1 MEFLKKTW
9 KFFLG
14 VVVTILGTLL
24 IFRKDDSGEL
34 IDKSTRAGNNALDKV
49 IKSNATR
56 KEKTAAAAENHELE
70 VEKIRKIYEE
80 KKGSILEYHRKKI
93 EYCLRTGNISNAT
106 SNLSVALGVKNLDDV
121 K

>member
-56 KEKTAAAAENHELE
+56 KEKTAAAAEN
-70 VEKIRKIYEE
+70 
-80 KKGSILEYHRKKI
+80 S
-93 EYCLRTGNISNAT
+93 TGGCDGAWYLPEPCSSA
-106 SNLSVALGVKNLDDV
+106 SAY
-121 K
+121 

>member
-70 VEKIRKIYEE
+70 VEKIRKIFSKDYQPYQIGFITKE
-80 KKGSILEYHRKKI
+80 KLKI
-93 EYCLRTGNISNAT
+93 RTFGK
-106 SNLSVALGVKNLDDV
+106 LQW
-121 K
+121 